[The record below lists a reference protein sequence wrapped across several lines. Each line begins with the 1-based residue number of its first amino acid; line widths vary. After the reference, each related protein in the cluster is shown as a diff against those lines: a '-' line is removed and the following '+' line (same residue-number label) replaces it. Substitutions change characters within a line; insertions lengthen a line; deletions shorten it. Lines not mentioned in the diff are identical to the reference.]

1 MKHCFSTI
9 LLTSLVLLVSCTRE
23 DAEVAT
29 APAAKEF
36 VSFRAGESPTRTSV
50 DESGA
55 MSWTAGDEIT
65 IRYQGAT
72 YYYVADNS
80 GLSTSFSP
88 KTEADRIPVASDH
101 VYTMDATY
109 GNDVLPLVQ
118 TIAADG
124 TNGSKMPLL
133 ASVEEFLAENDEINL
148 HFTHKASLLKIS
160 FAEEALTL
168 KKLTLSGLNADGDVV
183 LEFPEGFDLSKG
195 TATVPVIIGALN
207 VAAEDGVVMRAV
219 CSDDREIARVLWAG
233 SAKKYA
239 VGTLVSQNLSGWMT
253 HPSGISTGKE
263 LKEFA
268 ILASKGCPV
277 TCFTADGTPDGVVEL
292 LADVEISS
300 YIPWTPIGSNE
311 DMDPGEQFVA
321 DKVLR
326 NEFDGKGHTVS
337 GLNLVRDNESFCN
350 YGLFGVSAADIHDLN
365 VEGEITIGSGS
376 AQKLNLCVGGL
387 VSTLR
392 PGCSVQ
398 RCTTTVAINVQY
410 YGTEALSGSDV
421 VTAFSAT
428 SHKWQRVGGIA
439 GRCSGNISDCEN
451 KGTIKFTNG
460 DSAPSVIVN
469 CHYGGIVGQVCEYG
483 ANNVSIS
490 NCTNSG
496 TIASQGR
503 ISGFSDKHSSD
514 DSPSSVS
521 QVFHGMSLGGI
532 VGTLGHMVSADMT
545 AQAGVVS
552 MNKCTNNGEIGRN
565 YNCAGGNF
573 GGVAGRT
580 GCDAAINITECTNT
594 KSVHGAKTSAES
606 AQTSNNDFFCT
617 MGGVVGACHA
627 RGGEISSL
635 TNSGNVY
642 VDDSNTAA
650 IIGGVFG
657 IISTFCGG
665 VTFRDISNSGSV
677 YTNKENADTYLNI
690 GGIVGRLWMQ
700 KGATPVTLNSPVN
713 TGYIHNATGGKKARI
728 GGLVGLTPGRVVIN
742 DGVNKGD
749 VTAWTKNGTSGYSN
763 VCFIGG
769 LIGEI
774 WDLSCELN
782 RCKQYGY
789 IAYNNTDSYHGFI
802 AGYLEGKGNL
812 TASACYASGSFGLS
826 GGTVYKISSD
836 ADLSAMVT
844 EQSASTSVTEG
855 KIPIVALGGT
865 AYYVGTPWEWSYH
878 EAE

>member
-1 MKHCFSTI
+1 MI
-9 LLTSLVLLVSCTRE
+9 LFPALVLLASCTHE
-23 DAEVAT
+23 EADLT
-29 APAAKEF
+29 APAEVKEF
-36 VSFRAGESPTRTSV
+36 VSFRAGDSPVRTSV
-50 DESGA
+50 DDAGTV
-55 MSWTAGDEIT
+55 SWVVGDEIT
-65 IRYQGAT
+65 IVYKGSS
-72 YYYVADNS
+72 YSYVADNA
-80 GLSTSFSP
+80 GTSTTFSP
-88 KTEADRIPVASDH
+88 KTDADKIPVSSDH
-101 VYTMDATY
+101 IYSMDATY
-109 GNDVLPLVQ
+109 GEEALPLMQ
-118 TIAADG
+118 SIAADG
-124 TNGSKMPLL
+124 TNTSKLPLL
-133 ASVEEFLAENDEINL
+133 ASVQDLLAEDDEINL
-148 HFTHKASLLKIS
+148 HFSHKASLLRLT
-160 FAEEALTL
+160 FAQEALEI
-168 KKLTLSGLNADGDVV
+168 KSLTISGLNAAGDVI
-183 LEFPEGFDLSKG
+183 LDFQGGLDLSKG
-195 TATVPVIIGALN
+195 PVTVPVIVGAIN
-207 VAAEDGVVMRAV
+207 TSAEDGVVIQAV
-219 CSDDREIARVLWAG
+219 RKDNSRIARVMWAG
-233 SAKKYA
+233 TAKRLA
-239 VGTLVSQNLSGWMT
+239 AGTLIDQPLSSWIT
-253 HPSGISTGKE
+253 SPAGISTGKE

-268 ILASKGCPV
+268 ILTSKGCPV
-277 TCFTADGTPDGVVEL
+277 TRFTADGTPDGIVEL
-292 LADVEISS
+292 LDDVDISS
-300 YIPWTPIGSNE
+300 YIPWTPIGSNG
-311 DMDPGEQFVA
+311 DVDPGENFIA

-326 NEFDGKGHTVS
+326 NEFDGKGHSVI
-337 GLNLVRDNESFCN
+337 GLNLVRDHESFCN
-350 YGLFGVSAADIHDLN
+350 YGLFGVAAADIHDIN
-365 VEGEITIGSGS
+365 VQGAISIGSGS

-496 TIASQGR
+496 NVASQGR

-552 MNKCTNNGEIGRN
+552 MNGCTNNGEIGRN
-565 YNCAGGNF
+565 FNCAGGNF

-580 GCDAAINITECTNT
+580 GCDAVINITECANT

-650 IIGGVFG
+650 ILGGVFG

-665 VTFRDISNSGSV
+665 VDFRDLTNSGSV
-677 YTNKENADTYLNI
+677 YTNKESADGYLNI

-700 KGATPVTLNSPVN
+700 KGATPVTLNAPVN
-713 TGYIHNATGGKKARI
+713 TGYIHNASGGKKARI

-844 EQSASTSVTEG
+844 EPSASTSITEG
-855 KIPIVALGGT
+855 KIPIVGLGGS
-865 AYYVGTPWEWSYH
+865 AYYVGSTWEWSYH
-878 EAE
+878 EVE

>member
-9 LLTSLVLLVSCTRE
+9 LLTALALLVSCTRE

-29 APAAKEF
+29 EPVAKEF

-55 MSWTAGDEIT
+55 VSWTAGDEIT

-88 KTEADRIPVASDH
+88 KTEADRIPVASSH

-109 GNDVLPLVQ
+109 GNDALPLVQ

-133 ASVEEFLAENDEINL
+133 ASVQDLLAEDDEINL
-148 HFTHKASLLKIS
+148 HFSHKASLLRLT
-160 FAEEALTL
+160 FAKEALNF
-168 KKLTLSGLNADGDVV
+168 KSITLSGLNGSGDLTLNFPDG
-183 LEFPEGFDLSKG
+183 LDLSSG
-195 TATVPVIIGALN
+195 PAVVPVVVGA
-207 VAAEDGVVMRAV
+207 VSTSADEGVLMRAV
-219 CSDDREIARVLWAG
+219 CADDSEIARVMWAG
-233 SAKKYA
+233 TAKRLA
-239 VGTLVSQNLSGWMT
+239 VGTLIDQPLSLWKT
-253 HPSGISTGKE
+253 SPAGISSGKE
-263 LKEFA
+263 LKEYA
-268 ILASKGCPV
+268 ILVSNGSPL
-277 TCFTADGTPDGVVEL
+277 TRFTEDGTPDGAVKL
-292 LADVEISS
+292 LADVDISS
-300 YIPWTPIGSNE
+300 FIPWSPIGANGNQ
-311 DMDPGEQFVA
+311 DPGESILD
-321 DKVLR
+321 DKILR
-326 NEFDGKGHTVS
+326 NEFDGGGHTVS
-337 GLNLVRDNESFCN
+337 GMSLDKVHDGFCN
-350 YGLFGVSAADIHDLN
+350 YGLFGVAAANIHDLN

-421 VTAFSAT
+421 VTASSAT

-469 CHYGGIVGQVCEYG
+469 CHYGGIAGQVCEYG

-490 NCTNSG
+490 NCTNIG

-503 ISGFSDKHSSD
+503 ISGYSDKHSSD

-545 AQAGVVS
+545 AQPGVVS
-552 MNKCTNNGEIGRN
+552 MNGCTNNGEIGRN
-565 YNCAGGNF
+565 YNGAGGNF

-580 GCDAAINITECTNT
+580 GCDAVINITECTNT

-606 AQTSNNDFFCT
+606 SQTSNNDFFQT
-617 MGGVVGACHA
+617 MGGVIGACHA
-627 RGGEISSL
+627 RGGELSSL

-657 IISTFCGG
+657 IISTFSGG
-665 VTFRDISNSGSV
+665 VTFRNLSNSGSV
-677 YTNKENADTYLNI
+677 YTNKEAADTYLNI

-713 TGYIHNATGGKKARI
+713 TGYIHNANNGKKARI
-728 GGLVGLTPGRVVIN
+728 GGLIGLTPGRVIIN

-789 IAYNNTDSYHGFI
+789 IAYNNTDSYHGLI

-812 TASACYASGSFGLS
+812 TASACYAAGSFGLS
-826 GGTVYKISSD
+826 GGTVYRISS
-836 ADLSAMVT
+836 AEDLSSMVT
-844 EQSASTSVTEG
+844 DPSASTSITDG
-855 KIPIVALGGT
+855 KIPIVALGGS

-878 EAE
+878 EVE